1 MKIGNW
7 FKKDIK
13 IKILAFLIA
22 LLFWLYVS
30 NVTNPFKTVTIY
42 NVPVTEVNREFLDQ
56 NDYKLR
62 GTPRTFID
70 ITIRGRSGVVDKI
83 RSTDFDV
90 FLDYSQIRSVSDRKL
105 AVSEPVC
112 LFRNV
117 TVESYS
123 PKEIDIQ
130 LYRQIFKYFKVDL
143 ISNITMKPGYKLLS
157 ATISDN
163 SELPVYMEE
172 AIIDNIGSI
181 KAFLEMADV
190 DRDSVQQVQC
200 RVFDKNGNEI
210 PGLGKEMRVN
220 VTVETAKEVPV
231 SLVTRGRLAA
241 NHIEILGNR
250 VIEPSKVLVKGAP
263 EILEGLKEIKTEQ
276 FDIDELDKDLNT
288 TIPLVIPEGT
298 KLVDS
303 PEEIRV
309 SIDVEKLAVK
319 GFEFT
324 KDEISILNARND
336 GTLIYEIITD
346 KALVQFRGLQTE
358 LNKIVPSSLRPAVD
372 VADLGEGTHRL
383 QLNINLPENVS
394 LVQRVY
400 VEVRISKP
408 PETPPEEN
416 PPDGEP
422 TEENPPENP

>member
-30 NVTNPFKTVTIY
+30 NVTNPFKTVTVY
-42 NVPVTEVNREFLDQ
+42 NVPVTEVNRDYLDQ
-56 NDYKLR
+56 NNYRLR

-90 FLDYSQIRSVSDRKL
+90 FLDYSQIKSVSDRKL

-112 LFRNV
+112 LFKNV
-117 TVESYS
+117 TVESYT
-123 PKEIDIQ
+123 PKEIDVQ
-130 LYRQIFKYFKVDL
+130 LYREKLKYFKVDL
-143 ISNITMKPGYKLLS
+143 ISSITMKPGYVLLS
-157 ATISDN
+157 ASVLDN
-163 SELPVYMEE
+163 SEMPVYMEE

-181 KAFLEMADV
+181 KAFLELTDV
-190 DRDSVQQVQC
+190 DRDIVQQVQC
-200 RVFDKNGNEI
+200 RVFDKKGNEI
-210 PGLGKEMRVN
+210 PGLGKEMKVN
-220 VTVETAKEVPV
+220 VRVETAKEVLV

-241 NHIEILGNR
+241 NHIEIAGNR
-250 VIEPSKVLVKGAP
+250 VIEPYRVLLKGAP
-263 EILEGLKEIKTEQ
+263 EVLENLKEIKTEQ
-276 FDIDELDKDLNT
+276 LDIDGLDKDLNT

-298 KLVDS
+298 ELINS

-309 SIDVEKLAVK
+309 SIDVEKLAVR

-324 KDEISILNARND
+324 KDEISILNAKND
-336 GTLIYEIITD
+336 GSLIYEIITD
-346 KALVQFRGLQTE
+346 KALVQFRGLQSE
-358 LNKIVPSSLRPAVD
+358 LNNIVPSSLRPAVD
-372 VADLGEGTHRL
+372 VADLGEGTHQL
-383 QLNINLPENVS
+383 QLNMNLPESGS

-400 VEVRISKP
+400 VEVRISKT
-408 PETPPEEN
+408 PETPPEDDPTDE
-416 PPDGEP
+416 EP
-422 TEENPPENP
+422 ADENPPENP